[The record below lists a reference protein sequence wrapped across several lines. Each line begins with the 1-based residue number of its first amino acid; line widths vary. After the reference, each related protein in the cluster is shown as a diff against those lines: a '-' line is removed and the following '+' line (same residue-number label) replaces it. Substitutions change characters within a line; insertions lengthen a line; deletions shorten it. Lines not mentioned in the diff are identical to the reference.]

1 MGAGASALQG
11 LPDQVPK
18 KQAQALA
25 AATPGL
31 HWDDH
36 IWAEIEHSDGT
47 ADKVDIIGLLD
58 QLNLRVRMAE
68 ENGEELLAVDGCAV
82 SDDCPGAF
90 SDQSD
95 DDDGLPAM
103 VFADGTGGLVV
114 GAFGEASADVL
125 TLIQR
130 TALFNAERNGL
141 WRCMGASSLED
152 GAKVLEKRAI
162 RTLGVEGV
170 RGLARARLANLSHV
184 CSTYR
189 QSGPNRGREKA
200 YYENARQAHY
210 DVRTTS
216 RAADNTP
223 PTV

>member
-25 AATPGL
+25 AATPGYE
-31 HWDDH
+31 WDDA
-36 IWAEIEHSDGT
+36 IWSEIEHSDGT

-82 SDDCPGAF
+82 SDSCPGAF

-103 VFADGTGGLVV
+103 VFADGTGGLMV
-114 GAFGEASADVL
+114 GARKTSPARRKRPSKPRADVEE
-125 TLIQR
+125 T
-130 TALFNAERNGL
+130 F
-141 WRCMGASSLED
+141 ASDGQAFSDIAADAPSTFDEDEEFFGWAADSKGGPDLSLV
-152 GAKVLEKRAI
+152 GAKC
-162 RTLGVEGV
+162 
-170 RGLARARLANLSHV
+170 
-184 CSTYR
+184 CS
-189 QSGPNRGREKA
+189 P
-200 YYENARQAHY
+200 
-210 DVRTTS
+210 
-216 RAADNTP
+216 
-223 PTV
+223 

>member
-68 ENGEELLAVDGCAV
+68 ENGEELEKSRRWQQHPPRPRPLPGTRRPRRSWSTA
-82 SDDCPGAF
+82 PGAPP
-90 SDQSD
+90 QA
-95 DDDGLPAM
+95 GL
-103 VFADGTGGLVV
+103 
-114 GAFGEASADVL
+114 
-125 TLIQR
+125 R
-130 TALFNAERNGL
+130 
-141 WRCMGASSLED
+141 GASPPHPTHRPLSTAQGWLHPLHLLCLLTPKS
-152 GAKVLEKRAI
+152 GGT
-162 RTLGVEGV
+162 RT
-170 RGLARARLANLSHV
+170 RARPTNHRDP
-184 CSTYR
+184 TGRGYR
-189 QSGPNRGREKA
+189 AQDAGPASPGRG
-200 YYENARQAHY
+200 
-210 DVRTTS
+210 
-216 RAADNTP
+216 
-223 PTV
+223 

>member
-68 ENGEELLAVDGCAV
+68 ENGEELLAVDGCAL
-82 SDDCPGAF
+82 F
-90 SDQSD
+90 
-95 DDDGLPAM
+95 
-103 VFADGTGGLVV
+103 
-114 GAFGEASADVL
+114 EAV
-125 TLIQR
+125 QR
-130 TALFNAERNGL
+130 WQRG
-141 WRCMGASSLED
+141 
-152 GAKVLEKRAI
+152 RA
-162 RTLGVEGV
+162 RTL
-170 RGLARARLANLSHV
+170 LSV
-184 CSTYR
+184 VL
-189 QSGPNRGREKA
+189 
-200 YYENARQAHY
+200 HY
-210 DVRTTS
+210 V
-216 RAADNTP
+216 AQF
-223 PTV
+223 